1 MSFASTW
8 MDLKIVLL
16 SEASQTEK
24 DNTIRYCLYVE
35 SKKKTTNELIYK
47 TEIQLQMQKINF
59 WLPEGVGEG

>member
-16 SEASQTEK
+16 SEAGQTEK

-47 TEIQLQMQKINF
+47 TEIQLQM
-59 WLPEGVGEG
+59 